1 MRLVPV
7 LFLTIS
13 STAAL
18 LAAQPLEGTVVTEFK
33 GSATM
38 GHKFNGAVTS
48 RTFRVE
54 FHEAAGKTLAD
65 FTVESE
71 WSALT
76 TFHKKRDKEMRE
88 HFRTEEHPLIT
99 GAVKDFDWSTLA
111 VAEPP
116 AAIPFEFSFA
126 GGKVPMTAS
135 VSQYKAAPDGT
146 VSFDAAFTV
155 SQKACGCEP
164 ITMMAVMKVHDPV
177 PVIAHVTL
185 RPAAKP

>member
-7 LFLTIS
+7 LLLSLTA
-13 STAAL
+13 TVALRAAD
-18 LAAQPLEGTVVTEFK
+18 PLEGTVVTEFK

-38 GHKFNGAVTS
+38 GHKFTGAVTS

-65 FTVESE
+65 FAVESE

-88 HFRTEEHPLIT
+88 HFKTDVNPLIT
-99 GAVKDFDWSTLA
+99 GTVKDFDWSTLS

-116 AAIPFEFSFA
+116 AAIPFEFAFA
-126 GGKVPMTAS
+126 GGKIPMTAS

-146 VSFDAAFTV
+146 VTFDAAFTV

-185 RPAAKP
+185 RPVAKP